1 MSPPPNQPDDLRA
14 IVFRV
19 EALERWMRDGDARER
34 RLMSEVQGE
43 YASLVDALK
52 RHTDAS
58 NQAQIQPVLMRL
70 AQLEASIARMLAT
83 DAEDRELKERM
94 RIALSEHA
102 AAVAAETRLRAESRA
117 ELEAKEVRESRAK
130 EHRKAVLT
138 IVVPIVVT
146 LLGLVGAAITSHFTH
161 P

>member
-1 MSPPPNQPDDLRA
+1 MSPPPDDLRS
-14 IVFRV
+14 IILRV

-34 RLMSEVQGE
+34 RILSDVQDE
-43 YASLVDALK
+43 YAKLVDALK

-70 AQLEASIARMLAT
+70 TQLEAAIARMAAT

-94 RIALSEHA
+94 RVALSDHA
-102 AAVAAETRLRAESRA
+102 AAVAAETRLRQQSKIDAEEKDA
-117 ELEAKEVRESRAK
+117 REQRAK
-130 EHRKAVLT
+130 DHRKAVLV
-138 IVVPIVVT
+138 ILVPIVCA
-146 LLGLVGAAITSHFTH
+146 LLGLVGTAIASHFTH

>member
-1 MSPPPNQPDDLRA
+1 MSPPPDDLRS
-14 IVFRV
+14 IVLRV

-34 RLMSEVQGE
+34 RILSDVQDE
-43 YASLVDALK
+43 YAKLVDALK

-94 RIALSEHA
+94 RVALSEHA

-117 ELEAKEVRESRAK
+117 ELEAKEVREQRRK
-130 EHRKAVLT
+130 EHRNARLT
-138 IVVPIVVT
+138 IIVPIVVALLT
-146 LLGLVGAAITSHFTH
+146 LIGAAVTSHFTR